1 MGLLKDT
8 IIGDEFI
15 DKTGFWIDEGEVILT
30 NAGREILKDLQDGQ
44 DACIEYMQEAY
55 IDEELEGKQ
64 LHFWS
69 IYLRFQDKDTLQ
81 VEFIKTIQY
90 GFEDYYPDSP
100 AECEERNESEYY
112 TYSRKEG
119 ESDIFFIA
127 RVVDFL
133 NSEFN

>member
-1 MGLLKDT
+1 MGFLKNA

-15 DKTGFWIDEGEVILT
+15 NKTGFWIDEGEIILT
-30 NAGREILKDLQDGQ
+30 NIGREVLKDLQDGQ

-64 LHFWS
+64 LHFYS
-69 IYLRFQDKDTLQ
+69 IYLRFEDKNTLQ
-81 VEFIKTIQY
+81 VELIKTIKY
-90 GFEDYYPDSP
+90 GFATYPDSP

-119 ESDIFFIA
+119 ESDEFFIA
-127 RVVDFL
+127 RVLDFL
-133 NSEFN
+133 DSEFN